1 MSSSALLPHRLSGT
15 TRAPHVVAHAPVRH
29 TFRGRARWPQRAAA
43 LFLPIIT
50 SIALAPGANAMETL
64 RQYLPTP
71 EATPTPAATST
82 PAEPPATPEPTPDPA
97 ASKLPPVVRVN
108 VASQS
113 FNFSQPWRKNP
124 PAIRQGLGVVLV
136 DGRILVTAE
145 LVANQTY
152 VELEKPETALKATAQ
167 VEAIDY
173 DANLALLAAPGADF
187 LQSIRGARLDETA
200 AVGDRVDV
208 VQLEPNGTPVRTT
221 ATITTIEVGPYPVDE
236 NAFLVFKLSVPL
248 QSRENSFTV
257 PVFKDD
263 RLVGLVMRYD
273 PRGQVADVVPAPV
286 ISHFLDAAAVQ
297 PYAGFPRA
305 GLTFSDTRDPQLR
318 RFARLP
324 NGTGGAYITKVMPGS
339 PAEAAG
345 IKIGDVLLRVDGQT
359 IDQDGNYE
367 DPRFGKISLA
377 HYVST
382 VLRAGKTIPV
392 VVWRDG
398 AEVELQGTL
407 APRDRSRMISQPY
420 IFDAPPKFVIV
431 GGLVF
436 SELSR
441 QFLREWGPNW
451 PREAPLRLVYLDRF
465 QGELPPDR
473 GKIVF
478 VSAVLPGPNTV
489 GYENLSYEVVEE
501 VNGRPIK
508 SLADVAAAVDN
519 PADKFHHIKLA
530 EDPGLVILDVEGSK
544 AEEERIKRDYRL
556 PSLRQLDAAP

>member
-1 MSSSALLPHRLSGT
+1 MLSAPKATLLFFAALLTVTPPSR
-15 TRAPHVVAHAPVRH
+15 
-29 TFRGRARWPQRAAA
+29 
-43 LFLPIIT
+43 
-50 SIALAPGANAMETL
+50 AMETL
-64 RQYLPTP
+64 RNYLPAA
-71 EATPTPAATST
+71 EASPSPAPATAPADQAITPA
-82 PAEPPATPEPTPDPA
+82 PTPDPA
-97 ASKLPPVVRVN
+97 AAKIPPVVRVN

-113 FNFSQPWRKNP
+113 HNFSQPWRKNP
-124 PAIRQGLGVVLV
+124 PAIRQGLGVVLL

-145 LVANQTY
+145 LVANHTY
-152 VELEKPETALKATAQ
+152 VELEKPETALKAAAQ
-167 VEAIDY
+167 VEVVDY
-173 DANLALLAAPGADF
+173 DANLALLAAPAADF
-187 LQSIRGARLDETA
+187 LQSVTGARLDDTV
-200 AVGDRVDV
+200 AVGDRVDIL
-208 VQLEPNGTPVRTT
+208 QLEPNGTPVRTA
-221 ATITTIEVGPYPVDE
+221 ATVTTIEVGPYPVDE
-236 NAFLVFKLSVPL
+236 NAFLVFKLSAPL

-273 PRGQVADVVPAPV
+273 PRTQTADVVPAPV
-286 ISHFLDAAAVQ
+286 INHFLTAAARQ

-318 RFARLP
+318 RFAKLP
-324 NGTGGAYITKVMPGS
+324 NGTGGAYITKVLPGS

-345 IKIGDVLLRVDGQT
+345 LKPGDVLLRVDGKT

-382 VLRAGKTIPV
+382 VLQAGQKIPV

-398 AEVELQGTL
+398 AEVQLEGTL
-407 APRDRSRMISQPY
+407 APRDRARMISQPY

-431 GGLVF
+431 GGVVF

-451 PREAPLRLVYLDRF
+451 QREAPLRLVYLDRF
-465 QGELPPDR
+465 QNEMPSDR

-478 VSAVLPGPNTV
+478 VSAVLPGPNTL

-501 VNGRPIK
+501 VNGTPIK
-508 SLADVAAAVDN
+508 SLTDLANAIDS
-519 PADKFHHIKLA
+519 PTDKFHRIKLA
-530 EDPGLVILDVEGSK
+530 EDPGLLVLDVEGSK
-544 AEEERIKRDYRL
+544 TEEERIKRDYRL
-556 PSLRQLDAAP
+556 PSLRQLNGTE